1 MKNTQVQTN
10 KTKQTRQLKLTTV
23 TRNDLSPGYQLVQ
36 ASHSNIQFLI
46 EHPQISKEWYKNPYL
61 AALSTKD
68 ENSLKNI
75 IKKAEEKG
83 IKYSV
88 FREPDIDNQITAITL
103 EPSDKTRRLT
113 SSLPLAL
120 KEFNFLGMDKNT
132 TKKKEECY
140 V

>member
-83 IKYSV
+83 IKLMTGTCKTV
-88 FREPDIDNQITAITL
+88 KAIIENL
-103 EPSDKTRRLT
+103 CD
-113 SSLPLAL
+113 L
-120 KEFNFLGMDKNT
+120 KEL
-132 TKKKEECY
+132 E
-140 V
+140 